1 MNTQQLWNA
10 YYMIVRKETV
20 RIFRIWAQTFLPSVI
35 TSLLYFTVFGKV
47 LGSRVGE
54 IMGFPYIQF
63 VVPGLVMLSVITN
76 AFTNTSTSFF
86 GAKFMA
92 RNIDELL
99 VSPTPPWVI
108 IAGFVSGGMIRGIL
122 VGVLVTLVSLVFAVP
137 PVHHPWAIVFFLI
150 LASMLF
156 SLGGLVNGIYG
167 KSFDSI
173 SIVPTF
179 VITPVVYLAGV
190 FYSIHQLP
198 PFFQQLTMFNPIF
211 YMVNGFR
218 YGFLGIAD
226 VSIATCSVVLI
237 TLSVVLCAYAFYLI
251 RTGLGLKQ

>member
-10 YYMIVRKETV
+10 YYTIVRKETV

-150 LASMLF
+150 LAPQNLF
-156 SLGGLVNGIYG
+156 WANGWRG
-167 KSFDSI
+167 QRH
-173 SIVPTF
+173 T
-179 VITPVVYLAGV
+179 
-190 FYSIHQLP
+190 
-198 PFFQQLTMFNPIF
+198 
-211 YMVNGFR
+211 
-218 YGFLGIAD
+218 
-226 VSIATCSVVLI
+226 SVLRQNC
-237 TLSVVLCAYAFYLI
+237 LLLQ
-251 RTGLGLKQ
+251 G